1 MVGKPGRSGRKSI
14 GGQALT
20 GRERQR
26 RYLRHKWEATAD
38 PWMGELLPK
47 EDLMLRLD
55 EFSRL
60 IGVGAWRRLRAERQR
75 SHLPA
80 SLTAA

>member
-1 MVGKPGRSGRKSI
+1 
-14 GGQALT
+14 
-20 GRERQR
+20 
-26 RYLRHKWEATAD
+26 
-38 PWMGELLPK
+38 MGELLPK